1 MLCTKLEDMGLH
13 ILLDPHVHPLVV
25 AHNDV
30 VQVNN
35 VSQCVK
41 MQDSFLVQFFF

>member
-1 MLCTKLEDMGLH
+1 MLHVELEDMELC

-35 VSQCVK
+35 VS
-41 MQDSFLVQFFF
+41 SFLAQFFLKRKIYSC